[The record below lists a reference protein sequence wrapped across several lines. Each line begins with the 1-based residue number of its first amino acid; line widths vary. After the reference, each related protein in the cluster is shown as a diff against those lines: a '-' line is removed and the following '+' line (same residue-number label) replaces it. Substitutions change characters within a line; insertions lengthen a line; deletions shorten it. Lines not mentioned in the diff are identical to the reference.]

1 MNKILLNDL
10 LYIAGF
16 LDGDGCIMAQ
26 LITRSDYKMG
36 YKIRLTVQFTQHLK
50 RKIYLEKIKE
60 IIGGVGYITTRNSM
74 CAYIITEP
82 KNVYTFLKQIQPFL
96 RIKQKQANL
105 VLTIIEQLPLAKDSQ
120 TKFIELAHLVD
131 NVASLNDSK
140 TRKITALVVEA
151 KLKVK

>member
-36 YKIRLTVQFTQHLK
+36 YQIRLTVQFTQLLK
-50 RKIYLEKIKE
+50 RKIYLEKLKE
-60 IIGGVGYITTRNSM
+60 IIGVGYIRTRNSM
-74 CAYIITEP
+74 CDYIITEP

-96 RIKQKQANL
+96 KIKQKQANL

-131 NVASLNDSK
+131 HVASLNDSK

>member
-10 LYIAGF
+10 LYTAGF

-36 YKIRLTVQFTQHLK
+36 YQIRLTVQFTQLLK
-50 RKIYLEKIKE
+50 RKIYLEKLKE
-60 IIGGVGYITTRNSM
+60 IIGVGYIRTRNSM
-74 CAYIITEP
+74 CDYIITEP

-96 RIKQKQANL
+96 KIKQKQANL

-131 NVASLNDSK
+131 HVASLNDSK

>member
-1 MNKILLNDL
+1 MKKILLNDL

-16 LDGDGCIMAQ
+16 LDGDGSIIAQ

-36 YKIRLTVQFTQHLK
+36 YHIRLTIQFTQHLK
-50 RKIYLEKIKE
+50 RMIYLEKLKE
-60 IIGGVGYITTRNSM
+60 IVGGIGYIRTRNSM
-74 CAYIITEP
+74 CDYIITEP
-82 KNVYTFLKQIQPFL
+82 KNVYAFLKQIQPFL

-131 NVASLNDSK
+131 HVASLNDSK
-140 TRKITALVVEA
+140 TRKITALVIEA
-151 KLKVK
+151 TLKVK

>member
-26 LITRSDYKMG
+26 LVTRTDYKMG
-36 YKIRLTVQFTQHLK
+36 YQIRLTIRFTQFLK
-50 RKIYLEKIKE
+50 RKIYLEKLKE
-60 IIGGVGYITTRNSM
+60 IIGLGYIRTRNSM
-74 CAYIITEP
+74 CDYIITEP
-82 KNVYTFLKQIQPFL
+82 KNVYTFLRQVQPL
-96 RIKQKQANL
+96 LKIKQKQANL

-120 TKFIELAHLVD
+120 TKFIKLAHLVD
-131 NVASLNDSK
+131 HVAFLNDSK
-140 TRKITALVVEA
+140 TRKITAQVVEA